1 MTNRT
6 GWTGRCRSGELI
18 TPGYFDVQLSVEERA
33 PSRRPA
39 AGRWGAVTLELQ
51 DIDYVRYQSSA
62 IVLGLS
68 LTRAPDE
75 LEIELIQAWPSLQGT
90 DRPLRIEGRNTL
102 VVEVPSAAAALTCI
116 EWLMSDEGLPAIIA
130 RATVVADASDRL
142 YADVQAL
149 INRRYDTPATG

>member
-1 MTNRT
+1 
-6 GWTGRCRSGELI
+6 
-18 TPGYFDVQLSVEERA
+18 
-33 PSRRPA
+33 
-39 AGRWGAVTLELQ
+39 VTLELQ

-75 LEIELIQAWPSLQGT
+75 LEIELIQAWPNVQGT

-130 RATVVADASDRL
+130 RAAVVADASDRL
-142 YADVQAL
+142 YADVQTL